1 MFLKTGT
8 AEIYEEYIYLTYLT
22 FKNRTEKI
30 NVKEISDCKI
40 KTIDLYGVKLFK
52 FTLEYFCKG
61 KIKRIVLYSENLKKF
76 RKVDCGIYLLYKNI
90 NKKSE

>member
-8 AEIYEEYIYLTYLT
+8 AEIYEEYIYLT

-30 NVKEISDCKI
+30 NVKENSDCKI